1 MIPIPIRCTRCWS
14 VRVARYKQVGRLDR
28 GRLDRTASAGAKIH
42 WRRISGVRRATH
54 KLLTLKWRSEEGG
67 GPAGGCPIGLTRL
80 ARAATATASRRRR
93 RRRRVGDDD
102 DRDLSGRRRRRLLRP
117 QS

>member
-14 VRVARYKQVGRLDR
+14 VRVARYKQFGRLDR

-42 WRRISGVRRATH
+42 WRRISGMRRATH

-67 GPAGGCPIGLTRL
+67 SGWRL
-80 ARAATATASRRRR
+80 PDRPDPSSAR
-93 RRRRVGDDD
+93 GDGDGD

-117 QS
+117 QN